1 MLVNL
6 AALYWIV
13 GFQALRQVS
22 LMCHTLQA
30 TPSSQ
35 PLPRPEQA
43 RTTERMD
50 SPQPE
55 NLIQPLSRQPDVIT
69 EDWLSH
75 QATEDWLSRQSD
87 APAAGVERPS
97 ISITGPSGQVTP
109 IELPGMQDN
118 GASASV
124 DETRARVSRARL
136 ARSLAAGGTTMGSTD
151 ALPAT
156 NESAEPLARI
166 PPSMQG
172 QQLEWLEGVCNEDKD
187 NDELDKH
194 VQPHS
199 ISIAGPSRQ
208 VTPIE
213 LPGMQD
219 NGASASVD
227 ETRARVSRAR
237 LARSLLSTDA
247 VPGINESAEPAR
259 IPPSMQ
265 GQQLVWL
272 EGLCNEDT
280 DNDDYDKQFGV

>member
-1 MLVNL
+1 MMLVNL

-22 LMCHTLQA
+22 LMCHTPQA
-30 TPSSQ
+30 TPSPQ
-35 PLPRPEQA
+35 PFPRPEQA

-50 SPQPE
+50 SSRSASPQPE

-87 APAAGVERPS
+87 VLAAGVQHPP
-97 ISITGPSGQVTP
+97 ISITGPSGQF
-109 IELPGMQDN
+109 
-118 GASASV
+118 
-124 DETRARVSRARL
+124 
-136 ARSLAAGGTTMGSTD
+136 
-151 ALPAT
+151 
-156 NESAEPLARI
+156 
-166 PPSMQG
+166 
-172 QQLEWLEGVCNEDKD
+172 
-187 NDELDKH
+187 
-194 VQPHS
+194 
-199 ISIAGPSRQ
+199 
-208 VTPIE
+208 TPIE

-237 LARSLLSTDA
+237 LARSLLSTAA

-265 GQQLVWL
+265 GQQLDWL

>member
-87 APAAGVERPS
+87 APAAGVEHPS
-97 ISITGPSGQVTP
+97 ISITGPSGQF
-109 IELPGMQDN
+109 
-118 GASASV
+118 
-124 DETRARVSRARL
+124 
-136 ARSLAAGGTTMGSTD
+136 
-151 ALPAT
+151 
-156 NESAEPLARI
+156 
-166 PPSMQG
+166 
-172 QQLEWLEGVCNEDKD
+172 
-187 NDELDKH
+187 
-194 VQPHS
+194 
-199 ISIAGPSRQ
+199 
-208 VTPIE
+208 TPIE

-247 VPGINESAEPAR
+247 LPATNESAEPAR
-259 IPPSMQ
+259 IPRSMQ
-265 GQQLVWL
+265 GQQLEWL
-272 EGLCNEDT
+272 EGLCNEDA
-280 DNDDYDKQFGV
+280 DNDENNQQFGV

>member
-1 MLVNL
+1 
-6 AALYWIV
+6 
-13 GFQALRQVS
+13 
-22 LMCHTLQA
+22 MCHTPPA
-30 TPSSQ
+30 TPGLQ

-50 SPQPE
+50 SSRSASPQPE
-55 NLIQPLSRQPDVIT
+55 NLIQPLSRQPNVIT

-87 APAAGVERPS
+87 VLAAGVEHPS
-97 ISITGPSGQVTP
+97 ISITGPPGQFTP

-118 GASASV
+118 GTSASV

-156 NESAEPLARI
+156 NESAELLARI

-172 QQLEWLEGVCNEDKD
+172 QQLD
-187 NDELDKH
+187 
-194 VQPHS
+194 
-199 ISIAGPSRQ
+199 
-208 VTPIE
+208 
-213 LPGMQD
+213 
-219 NGASASVD
+219 
-227 ETRARVSRAR
+227 
-237 LARSLLSTDA
+237 
-247 VPGINESAEPAR
+247 
-259 IPPSMQ
+259 
-265 GQQLVWL
+265 WL